1 MLKQLSLTAMALAT
15 LVACNPSNQ
24 SSTPASAPA
33 AASAAHAAEVTI
45 QTARGEVKLAQSP
58 SKVAV
63 FDLAS
68 LDTLEALGVPVAGS
82 PKKVY
87 VPYLQPMVETA
98 NDIGT
103 LFEPN
108 LEALNALKPQ
118 LIIVSA
124 RTAAKYN
131 ELAALAPTIDMSDSG
146 QDLIG
151 DGMKLLDGYGVLFN
165 KKAEAQRLHTE
176 VQNLLTDTQAAAKD
190 KGTGLILMVN
200 AGKLS
205 AFGAQSRFGWIHK
218 DIGIPAADSNIQ
230 VSPHG
235 QPVSFEYIQKT
246 NPDWLFVLDRSAAI
260 GEEGKASQNV
270 LDNDLVRQ
278 TKAWQQGH
286 VVYLSAASYV
296 AAGGVQQMKT
306 DLSNI
311 KAALNSKNK

>member
-1 MLKQLSLTAMALAT
+1 MLKHLALTALAVTT
-15 LVACNPSNQ
+15 LAACNPQNTTA
-24 SSTPASAPA
+24 TPAASTTSATV
-33 AASAAHAAEVTI
+33 HEVDI
-45 QTARGEVKLAQSP
+45 QTARGVVKLAQNP
-58 SKVAV
+58 SKIAV

-87 VPYLQPMVETA
+87 VPYLMPMAETA
-98 NDIGT
+98 NNIGT

-118 LIIVSA
+118 LIIIST
-124 RTAAKYN
+124 RTAPKYD
-131 ELAALAPTIDMSDSG
+131 ELAAIAPTIDMSDSG

-151 DGMKLLDGYGVLFN
+151 DGMKLLDNFGVLFN
-165 KKAEAQRLHTE
+165 KEAEARRLHTE
-176 VQNLLTDTQAAAKD
+176 VQNLLAETQAAAKG
-190 KGTGLILMVN
+190 KGNGLILMVN

-205 AFGAQSRFGWIHK
+205 AFGPQSRFGWIHK
-218 DIGIPAADSNIQ
+218 DVGIAAADTAIQ
-230 VSPHG
+230 IAPHG
-235 QPVSFEYIQKT
+235 QPVSFEYIRKI

-260 GEEGKASQNV
+260 GEEGKAAKSV
-270 LDNDLVRQ
+270 LDNELVRQ
-278 TKAWQQGH
+278 TKAWQAGH

-311 KAALNSKNK
+311 KAALTSTIR